1 MVKDVQMLKT
11 STNYDI
17 ICVISEHK
25 LITFNEITI
34 TT

>member
-25 LITFNEITI
+25 LIKQA
-34 TT
+34 

>member
-17 ICVISEHK
+17 IYVISEHK
-25 LITFNEITI
+25 LIKQA
-34 TT
+34 

>member
-25 LITFNEITI
+25 EIFYI
-34 TT
+34 